1 MHHPTRLIAALTAIL
16 LALAPSFA
24 STDHDLWYIIEMAG
38 QRSGTLHSVQ
48 RTEGDRITSI
58 SETRLKIRRDRA
70 AIEVAVTTEFVET
83 LDGKPISMSAT
94 QVMGAEPT
102 TMTYTFGPEGV
113 TITTRQG
120 NGEPTTVTAP
130 LPEGA
135 WLTPAAAATF
145 TRKRLEAGATEI
157 TARIID
163 PSFGLQPIVS
173 TRRVLERTTVEAL
186 GKVVPAI
193 KCAATV
199 SAVPGIESIEYL
211 DERGVPIRTTSNL
224 GGIPMTIIAADR
236 ELANLELDPPELMQR
251 TFVSPDRPI
260 KSPRA
265 ARRASYLLR
274 LEGGD
279 GTLAT
284 IPTTAIQRTEAVE
297 PGVVRVV
304 VDLDNPTPAPAAD
317 AEDGA
322 YLASSSMLPTEDDLI
337 RRLVEQATAKA
348 DGATPA
354 ERAEAMR
361 RFVHTYINA
370 KSLGVGFASAA
381 EVARTREGDCTE
393 HATLLAAML
402 RVAGIPS
409 RTASGLI
416 YADSFGGSRDIF
428 GYHMWTQ
435 ALLEVDGRMT
445 WVDLDATLGPKT
457 PTDATHIALATAALG
472 DAEPTNP
479 LIALVPLLGRLE
491 VSVEHAE

>member
-1 MHHPTRLIAALTAIL
+1 MHHPARLLAALAAL
-16 LALAPSFA
+16 LLTLAPSLA

-48 RTEGDRITSI
+48 RTEGDRITTVSD
-58 SETRLKIRRDRA
+58 TRLKIRRDRA
-70 AIEVAVTTEFVET
+70 AIEIAVTTEFVET
-83 LDGKPISMSAT
+83 LDGQPVSMTST

-102 TMTYTFGPEGV
+102 TMTYFFGPEAV
-113 TITTRQG
+113 TITSRQG
-120 NGEPTTVTAP
+120 DGEPTTITAP

-173 TRRVLERTTVEAL
+173 TRRVLERTTVETL

-193 KCAATV
+193 KCTATV
-199 SAVPGIESIEYL
+199 SAVPGIESTEYL

-236 ELANLELDPPELMQR
+236 ELANLELDPPELMRR

-260 KSPRA
+260 KNPRGV
-265 ARRASYLLR
+265 RRASYVLR

-279 GTLAT
+279 GALAA
-284 IPTTAIQRTEAVE
+284 IPATSIQRTQAVE
-297 PGVVRVV
+297 PGVLRVV
-304 VDLDNPTPAPAAD
+304 VDLDNPVPAPAAD
-317 AEDGA
+317 ADRDA
-322 YLASSSMLPTEDDLI
+322 YLASSSMLPTDDKVI
-337 RRLVEQATAKA
+337 AGLVERATAKA
-348 DGATPA
+348 DGDTPA
-354 ERAEAMR
+354 ARAEAMR
-361 RFVHTYINA
+361 RFVHSYINA
-370 KSLGVGFASAA
+370 KNLGVGFASAA

-402 RVAGIPS
+402 RVDKIPS

-416 YADSFGGSRDIF
+416 YADSFAGSRDIF

-435 ALLEVDGRMT
+435 ALLEMDGKMM

-457 PTDATHIALATAALG
+457 PADATHIALATAALG